1 MSRSAVRELQASGV
15 SVARGEVVV
24 PTEVGDPLHGTMRC
38 SAAPLV
44 AGSLERKGRRVRFAA
59 VPECE
64 ETEAACDPA
73 LFLATCPQRDGTSA
87 AIAAVAAADDRLAVA
102 SARAAVEEWAAVCD
116 ARTLMSAG
124 SPWCSGARQAAA
136 AASKAI
142 TDYAANGRTV
152 YLLGPLA
159 AAPDLAEELTG
170 LGAVIT
176 DSLAGIGSG
185 DVVVLLAHGAP
196 ADVRKQAAE
205 QDITVIDATCPLVAA
220 AQSAAHRAAERGHH
234 LALVGQAGNAATA
247 TLVSEA
253 AEHVTVVETP
263 GSVALHVGD
272 SRPVSYL
279 LEPGIPVEAGAP
291 ILAALRSRY
300 PAIRN
305 GNPDDI
311 CYAPSDRAGSIRAVA
326 GASDVVLVLGDA
338 RSADTR
344 QISGLARDSGT
355 KVHVISTASDITPA
369 ILNSVHTIGIAES
382 TSAPATLAEQ
392 VITALSG
399 LGKLTVAARRL
410 HTELASAYSS

>member
-1 MSRSAVRELQASGV
+1 MSRSAVRELQALGV

-24 PTEVGDPLHGTMRC
+24 PTEVGDQLHGTLRC

-44 AGSLERKGRRVRFAA
+44 AGSLERKGRRVRFAP

-64 ETEAACDPA
+64 ETETACDPA

-116 ARTLMSAG
+116 SRTLMSAG
-124 SPWCSGARQAAA
+124 SPWCSGARQAAS
-136 AASKAI
+136 AASQAVS
-142 TDYAANGRTV
+142 DYAANGRTV

-159 AAPDLAEELTG
+159 AAPDLAQELTD
-170 LGAVIT
+170 LGAVVT
-176 DSLAGIGSG
+176 TSLAGAGSG
-185 DVVVLLAHGAP
+185 DVVVILAHGAP
-196 ADVRKQAAE
+196 AELRKQAAE

-234 LALVGQAGNAATA
+234 LALVGQSGNAATA
-247 TLVSEA
+247 ALVSEA

-263 GSVALHVGD
+263 GSVALHVSD

-279 LEPGIPVEAGAP
+279 LEPGIPVEASAP
-291 ILAALRSRY
+291 ILGALRSRY

-338 RSADTR
+338 RSPDTR
-344 QISGLARDSGT
+344 QISGLARDAGT
-355 KVHVISTASDITPA
+355 KVQVVSAASDITPA
-369 ILNSVHTIGIAES
+369 TLNSVHTIGIAES
-382 TSAPATLAEQ
+382 TSAPVALAEQ
-392 VITALSG
+392 VITVLSG
-399 LGKLTVAARRL
+399 LGKLTVTTRRL
-410 HTELASAYSS
+410 HTEMASGYSS